1 MERAIDPI
9 EQVPASDPRFSAEL
23 DRRIALE
30 QAITTLLDACGVDR
44 GHKDFTSTASRVAR
58 VWSQEFLSGF
68 DMDPAKI
75 LGDPV
80 EGEGES
86 ALVVVR
92 GIPFHGLCP
101 HHLLPYTGTATVAYL
116 PAAKLAG
123 FGRLADLVACF
134 TRRLTLQERACND
147 VVDALVKNF
156 VTPLIGAFGGIPDF
170 SSLFFTVNNS
180 RFGIGDFINAL
191 LSFLVIAAV
200 VYFFIVLPVNKLMER
215 YKPQEAVGPPQREC
229 PHCLSKIPVSASRC
243 AFCTQEVPPV
253 EARAAAAR

>member
-1 MERAIDPI
+1 MPEHAEDQPVELERRIAIERAI
-9 EQVPASDPRFSAEL
+9 AA
-23 DRRIALE
+23 
-30 QAITTLLDACGVDR
+30 LLDACGLDR
-44 GHKDFTSTASRVAR
+44 RHKDFTSTPSRVAR

-68 DMDPAKI
+68 AMDPAKI

-123 FGRLADLVACF
+123 FGRLGDLVACF

-147 VVDALVKNF
+147 VVDALVEH
-156 VTPLIGAFGGIPDF
+156 LGARGAGCVMRGRHTCLSIPDNKHGAEVMT
-170 SSLFFTVNNS
+170 SSVRGELSSRTDLQAQLF
-180 RFGIGDFINAL
+180 A
-191 LSFLVIAAV
+191 
-200 VYFFIVLPVNKLMER
+200 
-215 YKPQEAVGPPQREC
+215 
-229 PHCLSKIPVSASRC
+229 
-243 AFCTQEVPPV
+243 
-253 EARAAAAR
+253 